1 MTLLTNASSLDI
13 QEKLTVDDGVVSV
26 KIHDHYPYAASGLGN
41 SDEIRIGVDQRN
53 VYTFPGDSYLLVQ
66 ATTENIPAN
75 NTFDYNGILALFTD
89 ASIYLNGQ
97 LIEHVANVQI
107 VSTIKSILLQTP
119 NNSVWYQQYGFLSPT
134 SLINPYGSS
143 FKDNKLK
150 FLLPLC
156 TVFGLIADFR
166 KPILNARLEL
176 VLKRDIDDKNVF
188 IRHTAAG
195 VPANTPVPSIKLD
208 SISWRIPY
216 IQVTDQI
223 RVWYLNSLKNDA
235 ALSIPF
241 RAWDC
246 YENPAV
252 PQSTEFNWNIKMVNN
267 SDRLLFL
274 VVGFQTKQKR
284 DFTKTME
291 TFEDCGV
298 RDIKAYLDAEYYPY
312 DSYNADFAASNYAN
326 FYEEFIKFEPNYNKS
341 TREGW
346 LPTPKFNKSSY
357 VRDYP
362 LFVINL
368 QYRDPALKSGGV
380 SALKISATMNAN
392 VPDGTTAYAVLI
404 YEKLFTYNALSED
417 VQRIF

>member
-1 MTLLTNASSLDI
+1 MTLLTNTSSLDI
-13 QEKLTVDDGVVSV
+13 QEKLAIDDGIVSV

-53 VYTFPGDSYLLVQ
+53 VYTFPGDSSLQ
-66 ATTENIPAN
+66 ISATATNIDEN
-75 NTFDYNGILALFTD
+75 NTFDYNGLLGLFTD
-89 ASIYLNGQ
+89 ATIYLNGQ
-97 LIEHVANVQI
+97 ILEHVANVQI
-107 VSTIKSILLQTP
+107 LSNIKSHLLQTP
-119 NNSVWYQQYGFLSPT
+119 DNANWYQQYGFTSPT
-134 SLINPYGSS
+134 AAHNPYSS
-143 FKDNKLK
+143 SYAAGKINFV
-150 FLLPLC
+150 LPLHFI
-156 TVFGLIADFR
+156 FGFIADFR

-188 IRHTAAG
+188 FRHTPVAGAA
-195 VPANTPVPSIKLD
+195 ATPDPSLLIN

-223 RVWYLNSLKNDA
+223 RVWYLNSLKNDM

-241 RAWDC
+241 RTWDV

-252 PQSTEFNWNIKMVNN
+252 PESTEFNWNIKMVNN

-274 VVGFQTKQKR
+274 VVGFQTLQKR
-284 DFTKTME
+284 TWLKSLEKFNN
-291 TFEDCGV
+291 CAV
-298 RDIKAYLDAEYYPY
+298 RDVKAYLDAEYYPY
-312 DSYNADFAASNYAN
+312 ESYNSDFASNNFAH
-326 FYEEFIKFEPNYNKS
+326 FYEEFIKFEPNYNRA
-341 TREGW
+341 TRDNW
-346 LPTPKFNKSSY
+346 LPTPIISKNTYKTS
-357 VRDYP
+357 YP

-380 SALKISATMNAN
+380 SALKISATMNQNTPA
-392 VPDGTTAYAVLI
+392 GTTAYAILI